1 MGGDYHLYSPSH
13 LPALFA
19 LYNYRQ
25 IHTRSKVHKYK
36 NAAPSCKGFI
46 LNFTAPHSTFYSTQ
60 DCTCTISKCTQCAK
74 VCYSALCYNA
84 PPSLP
89 TIIILQWYSAVHY
102 TAVYHSS
109 LCCLALWY
117 TMLRCI
123 TAHCFL
129 LQCSLLWCSAL
140 LQLVAIITLQWY
152 T

>member
-60 DCTCTISKCTQCAK
+60 DCMCTIYQSAHNVQKYATVHCATMPHHLFQQLLYCNDTVQCTTLQYTTVHCVALHCGTP
-74 VCYSALCYNA
+74 CYGV
-84 PPSLP
+84 
-89 TIIILQWYSAVHY
+89 LQRTAFYYSAVCCD
-102 TAVYHSS
+102 AVLSS
-109 LCCLALWY
+109 TWW
-117 TMLRCI
+117 
-123 TAHCFL
+123 
-129 LQCSLLWCSAL
+129 Q
-140 LQLVAIITLQWY
+140 
-152 T
+152 